1 MATKNYLFG
10 ILVKKTDTDTT
21 DSGGGAHWTV
31 PGAHDHQY
39 GAIYFTTDCDK
50 YYAMNSLFYR
60 ANPSIVNIPLVT
72 VNYSQFMKDGLKNIY
87 TTRNDAILAPQAST
101 PFQIDNEAVD
111 NFADLLVAFAKQEPT
126 SSVGSMLDDP
136 NVTAAT
142 FAVVLEENDFNFKT
156 WNSYRAD
163 SRSYKYL
170 IGYLMRYIFQ
180 FRYCDTCYRWLAPAT
195 MDSESHYSHGKRIC
209 NDCEIVSRPQGVV
222 GTNFIAG
229 YHENAQGENYTDDQ
243 FTLITNGDET
253 PDELNDTIGIELEI
267 TGGSKNL
274 RNDDGSFDIYR
285 EFKPFENNF
294 LYEEDGSLAGDGF
307 EFVSQPFTYKY
318 MKNHP
323 EFLKGL
329 CIEAQKLGAVDSNY
343 STGLHIHFNK
353 KYFGETALEQGD
365 TIAKVA
371 MFIGTYKS
379 DFIRLSGRD
388 ADHMTYCR
396 LCDASVLNS
405 PSDSILTSLNR
416 VMDSNGNPFGAGGV
430 SNTAWAMYLN
440 SHGYGINCRGTG
452 SRNPTIEFRFF
463 KSTSDYDTLVNDIEL
478 MHGLIAR
485 MRLNATPWSSIYSLK
500 RVLGKADVPDSPRR
514 FFMNKCGAFRSTVA
528 TAKKGEDFDDSA
540 LKELA
545 RQRHREE
552 RERQNADGG
561 SNANANASNASGSTA
576 SSSDNN
582 TDASTNAGNAN

>member
-10 ILVKKTDTDTT
+10 ILVKKTATGSAGD
-21 DSGGGAHWTV
+21 HWTV
-31 PGAHDHQY
+31 SGAQDHQY
-39 GAIYFTTDCDK
+39 GAIYFTTDSNK
-50 YYAMNSLFYR
+50 YDAMNSLFYR
-60 ANPSIVNIPLVT
+60 VNPSIVHIPLVT

-87 TTRNDAILAPQAST
+87 TTRNDAIQAAQASASASGSSRAT
-101 PFQIDNEAVD
+101 FQIDNEAVD
-111 NFADLLVAFAKQEPT
+111 SFADLLVAFAKQDPT
-126 SSVGSMLDDP
+126 SNVGSKLDNP

-142 FAVVLEENDFNFKT
+142 FAIVLEEDNFNFNT
-156 WNSYRAD
+156 WSEYRAD
-163 SRSYKYL
+163 SRSYKFVL
-170 IGYLMRYIFQ
+170 GYLMRNVFQ

-195 MDSESHYSHGKRIC
+195 MDSESNYSHGKRTC
-209 NDCEIVSRPQGVV
+209 NDCEIASRPAGVV
-222 GTNFIAG
+222 GTKFIAG
-229 YHENAQGENYTDDQ
+229 YHENADGENYTDDQ

-267 TGGSKNL
+267 TGGSSKNL
-274 RNDDGSFDIYR
+274 RNSDGSFNIFR
-285 EFKPFENNF
+285 EFKPFENYF

-318 MKNHP
+318 MKTHP
-323 EFLKGL
+323 DFLKAL
-329 CIEAQKLGAVDSNY
+329 CIEAQKLGAVDSNMT
-343 STGLHIHFNK
+343 TGLHIHFNK

-388 ADHMTYCR
+388 ADCMRYCR
-396 LCDASVLNS
+396 ICDASVLNS
-405 PSDSILTSLNR
+405 PTDSILTSLKR
-416 VMDSNGNPFGAGGV
+416 VMDSNGDPFGAGGV
-430 SNTAWAMYLN
+430 TNTAWSMYTN

-452 SRNPTIEFRFF
+452 SLNPTIEFRFF
-463 KSTSDYDTLVNDIEL
+463 KSTSDYDTLMNDIEL

-485 MRLNATPWSSIYSLK
+485 MRLNATPWGSIYSLK
-500 RVLGKADVPDSPRR
+500 RVLGKADVSDSPRR

-552 RERQNADGG
+552 RERQNADG
-561 SNANANASNASGSTA
+561 ASNASTTASSASCSTA
-576 SSSDNN
+576 SSSN
-582 TDASTNAGNAN
+582 